1 MTVTANNPTLYNAAY
16 AGALAGQLAGNG
28 LTGIP
33 AVDDSTS
40 PSVYAKASNVA
51 SAFAFQFDQVA
62 FTTAVTNLSASHAT
76 QPQASTAA
84 IAATQLALVPIVFGL
99 TFGLFFQRKGGDVES
114 DAGATPADWAPTALA
129 LAAQVTVAQALLAAS
144 GTLV

>member
-1 MTVTANNPTLYNAAY
+1 MTVTANNPALYNAAY
-16 AGALAGQLAGNG
+16 SAALAGQLAGNG

-62 FTTAVTNLSASHAT
+62 FTTPVTNLSGVTCHR
-76 QPQASTAA
+76 P
-84 IAATQLALVPIVFGL
+84 PGHC
-99 TFGLFFQRKGGDVES
+99 RRGGDHQRGRLGS
-114 DAGATPADWAPTALA
+114 LGPGLRRLLPT
-129 LAAQVTVAQALLAAS
+129 
-144 GTLV
+144 

>member
-1 MTVTANNPTLYNAAY
+1 MTVTANNPALYNAAY
-16 AGALAGQLAGNG
+16 SAALAGQLAGNG

-33 AVDDSTS
+33 AVDDSTG

-62 FTTAVTNLSASHAT
+62 FTTPVTNLSASHAT
-76 QPQASTAA
+76 VPPASAAQASTTNA
-84 IAATQLALVPIVFGL
+84 IVSALWGLVFSA
-99 TFGLFFQRKGGDVES
+99 FFQRKGGDVES
-114 DAGATPADWAPTALA
+114 DSGTTPSDWAAVA
-129 LAAQVTVAQALLAAS
+129 AAVAAQLTVAQALYAAS

>member
-1 MTVTANNPTLYNAAY
+1 MTVTANNPALYNAAY
-16 AGALAGQLAGNG
+16 SAALAGQLAGNG

-33 AVDDSTS
+33 AVDDSTG

-62 FTTAVTNLSASHAT
+62 FTTAVTNLSSSHAT
-76 QPQASTAA
+76 VPPTTAA
-84 IAATQLALVPIVFGL
+84 EAATTSAVVSALWGLVFGM
-99 TFGLFFQRKGGDVES
+99 FFQRKGGDVES
-114 DAGATPADWAPTALA
+114 DSGTTPADWAAQA
-129 LAAQVTVAQALLAAS
+129 AAVAAQLTVVQALYAAS

>member
-1 MTVTANNPTLYNAAY
+1 MTVTANNPTLYNAVY

-33 AVDDSTS
+33 AVDNSTS
-40 PSVYAKASNVA
+40 PSVYAKASNIA

-62 FTTAVTNLSASHAT
+62 YTTAQTNLSSSHAT
-76 QPQASTAA
+76 EPQASTAA
-84 IAATQLALVPIVFGL
+84 IAATQLALVPCAWGL
-99 TFGLFFQRKGGDVES
+99 AFAAFFQRKGADEES
-114 DAGATPADWAPTALA
+114 DFGTTPADWAAQA
-129 LAAQVTVAQALLAAS
+129 AAIAAQLTVAQALYATS